1 MCSIDS
7 LTDFSMEINN
17 IIKEQFEKINELW
30 IEQKL
35 EEKYKISY
43 ASTTIKLNACYYL
56 VNEWKK
62 INKTGYSEIM
72 DILEACKLDYEERNK
87 NKFPDLFYKDN
98 SELIKYYVYRK
109 TELLIEKYIYNNC
122 EYIA

>member
-1 MCSIDS
+1 MYSIDS

-43 ASTTIKLNACYYL
+43 ASSTIKLNACYYL

-72 DILEACKLDYEERNK
+72 DILEACKTDFEERNK
-87 NKFPDLFYKDN
+87 SNFPDIFYNDN

-109 TELLIEKYIYNNC
+109 TELLIDKYLYNN
-122 EYIA
+122 